1 MDRHWNCEEVREQ
14 LLNLANPAAELP
26 AAVGE
31 HLRACSACQA
41 ELAKLRQTWSL
52 LDEWRAPEPSPYFNS
67 RLQARLREEKA
78 APQATGMLAWLG
90 VRWQPALAGTLT
102 LVLVVA
108 LAIFRIAGSQQNVAI
123 GPEPPPQAS
132 PAVYDLQNLDK
143 NADVYNNFDMLYDD
157 DQQPS
162 DQ

>member
-26 AAVGE
+26 AAAAE
-31 HLRACSACQA
+31 HLHECSVCQA
-41 ELAKLRQTWSL
+41 ELKKLRQTWSL
-52 LDEWRAPEPSPYFNS
+52 LDEWQAPEPSPYFDS

-78 APQATGMLAWLG
+78 APQATGILAWLG
-90 VRWQPALAGTLT
+90 VRWQPALAGIL
-102 LVLVVA
+102 A
-108 LAIFRIAGSQQNVAI
+108 LALLVAVTIFRIAGSQQDIAN
-123 GPEPPPQAS
+123 GPEPPQAS